1 MRLHAT
7 ATPAVVS
14 QLSTASAFAAIVLSL
29 ALAGCSGSANGP
41 GGEAGLAAKHLYMGV
56 ACGTGNEVG
65 CDRVAISVQVPSRP
79 DFVVAIVAGHRIRMV
94 DIADREHHR
103 GPFVYQGA
111 IEPEGLLAH
120 GPLAVDAEP
129 SGYWSG
135 SPAVRVPVIIQAVY
149 RHQGIRERQ
158 FDDVRLMPGFG

>member
-1 MRLHAT
+1 MNT
-7 ATPAVVS
+7 AG
-14 QLSTASAFAAIVLSL
+14 AIALVMMVL
-29 ALAGCSGSANGP
+29 ALGGCGGDDAAG
-41 GGEAGLAAKHLYMGV
+41 GGAEGLVARHLYMGV

-65 CDRVAISVQVPSRP
+65 CDRVAVSVEVPSRP

-94 DIADREHHR
+94 DIADRERHR

-129 SGYWSG
+129 DGHWSG
-135 SPAVRVPVIIQAVY
+135 SPAVRVPVTIQAVY
-149 RHQGIRERQ
+149 RHDGIRERR